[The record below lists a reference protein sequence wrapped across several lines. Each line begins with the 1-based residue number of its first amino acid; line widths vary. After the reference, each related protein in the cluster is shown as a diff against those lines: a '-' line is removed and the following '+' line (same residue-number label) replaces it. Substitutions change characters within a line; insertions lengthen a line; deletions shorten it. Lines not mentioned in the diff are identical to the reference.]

1 MCVYFVCVY
10 EVCDFNLDLFWILD
24 VFTLLLLLYSI
35 SISFLDTRCLVNST
49 ISQYILLLTI
59 KLIIIIIYELIY
71 KYYLS

>member
-59 KLIIIIIYELIY
+59 KLIIIIIYELI
-71 KYYLS
+71 